1 VRLIVSMVDSPN
13 RVPIDQLKWFLTDIS
28 EAFDFRTLFW
38 FGLSLL
44 FSLFFASLAL
54 QQAFSRQYVLQDD
67 ARHHVF
73 WMARFVD
80 PELFPRDIIAD
91 YFQSI
96 APAGYTMLYRAMA
109 SVGVDPYLFAK
120 ILPMCLGL
128 ITTAFCFAVC
138 MQLLRVPAAGFMA
151 SLLLNQSLWM
161 RSGLVSGT
169 PRAFISPL
177 FLAFMFFLLRR
188 SILLSVA
195 SIALMALFFPSTMFI
210 ALGVLFLRLLRWEG
224 RWPHFSHERRDYL
237 LCAAG
242 LAVAV
247 LVLLPYALRSSGFG
261 PVVTASE
268 ARTLPEFLPGGRM
281 LVFRQGSWSYWLTG
295 SHTGMFSAAVFY
307 PMMMCVGLLLPI
319 LMFAP
324 NRFPLTRQISSGIAL
339 LPRIIVA
346 SLAMFFA
353 ANALLFRLYLPSR
366 FTVHSFRILL
376 AIAAGIS
383 TIVLLDTVFRWA
395 SKQPVPSVVRQVA
408 ALASVGLA
416 AAALAFPFVTG
427 PVVDTRYKFGENP
440 ELYEFLARQPKDVL
454 IASLANDVE
463 NLPMFARR
471 SILVGRETALPFH
484 KKYYSQIRERAV
496 DLINAQYS
504 TDIGELRNFI
514 QKYGV
519 SFMLVDRNAFTPQYV
534 AGDKWVM
541 QYQPAAKEAVARL
554 KQGELPALSRL
565 IDGCSVLETNGMSL
579 IPAECILTSNSSR

>member
-1 VRLIVSMVDSPN
+1 MR
-13 RVPIDQLKWFLTDIS
+13 
-28 EAFDFRTLFW
+28 
-38 FGLSLL
+38 
-44 FSLFFASLAL
+44 
-54 QQAFSRQYVLQDD
+54 
-67 ARHHVF
+67 
-73 WMARFVD
+73 
-80 PELFPRDIIAD
+80 
-91 YFQSI
+91 
-96 APAGYTMLYRAMA
+96 
-109 SVGVDPYLFAK
+109 
-120 ILPMCLGL
+120 
-128 ITTAFCFAVC
+128 
-138 MQLLRVPAAGFMA
+138 LLRVPAAGFMA

-161 RSGLVSGT
+161 RNGLVSGT

-188 SILLSVA
+188 SIVLSVA

-210 ALGVLFLRLLRWEG
+210 ALGVLFLRLLRWEK
-224 RWPHFSHERRDYL
+224 RRPRFSHERRDYL

-261 PVVTASE
+261 PVVTPSE

-281 LVFRQGSWSYWLTG
+281 VVFRQGFWSYWLTG
-295 SHTGMFSAAVFY
+295 SHTGMFSSAIFY

-319 LMFAP
+319 LMFAR

-339 LPRIIVA
+339 LPGIIVA

-366 FTVHSFRILL
+366 FTVHSFRILF

-395 SKQPVPSVVRQVA
+395 SEQPVPSVVRRVA
-408 ALASVGLA
+408 ALASVGLI

-440 ELYEFLARQPKDVL
+440 ELYEFLARQPKDIL

-484 KKYYSQIRERAV
+484 KMYYSQIRERAV

-504 TDIGELRNFI
+504 TDIAELRNFI

-519 SFMLVDRNAFTPQYV
+519 SFVLVDRNAFTPQYL

-541 QYQPAAKEAVARL
+541 QYQPAAKDAVARL
-554 KQGELPALSRL
+554 NRGEVPALSRL
-565 IDGCSVLETNGMSL
+565 IDRCSVLETNGMSL
-579 IPAECILTSNSSR
+579 IPSECILQSNSSR